1 MPKDKLVKLN
11 PAEFIKKNKFQI
23 IDKYKYIDIK
33 KWIKESKNDDNFLI
47 SPIDAVEETANQIAY
62 KSNHIET
69 TVRASKCEVVPLPK
83 QAAFDFCK
91 TNHRQTPPLLR
102 NTAISYGLIYQGK
115 VIAVMIYDKSNGAI
129 RGGLK
134 HYELLRLAIAHG
146 YRIHGG
152 ASKLQGACESSLR
165 LLGENEIMSYSN
177 ATINNGGVYKALGFT
192 DKGIS
197 GGSPFAILENYGLTE
212 LINLHPFS
220 TDRDLARAGRL
231 KTHVGGNKRWIKQL
245 DAEEKKDE

>member
-1 MPKDKLVKLN
+1 M
-11 PAEFIKKNKFQI
+11 
-23 IDKYKYIDIK
+23 
-33 KWIKESKNDDNFLI
+33 I